1 MTSAWMR
8 GRFLVLGRLVNL
20 AFFLLTSLYCLL
32 ESSPFANQQFIRPRV
47 AEWLADF
54 VVFHADFYWLA
65 LSVTALTMA
74 PLLERPSRGT
84 PGRLTARV
92 TGWTYLLAATAA
104 GWWLSAHP
112 VLPDPREPR
121 HALLVATAALVPPA
135 WVSVFDH
142 LALPFPALESIRDD
156 RRLLPAS
163 LAAACFCWVTFAAAV
178 PFRLT
183 ASGLPITNAE
193 LALGVGLAA
202 AAHASGFL
210 LLVVGFSTVGAL
222 AGLFRS
228 NPRGE
233 YVGVAALAAV
243 VAALMIGWLVLA
255 PITITGRPAWIYSVM
270 AAGTLTAAWSSV
282 ALHLWDG
289 EGSSVTDLW
298 FAPLAGRS
306 RRARTAALVALPL
319 VTYALTGRVSMF
331 DWDFMLQKL
340 GAVAVAATAF
350 ALMHGALFRPPG
362 DQRRLASASP
372 WGTGAPCQLP
382 RRGVPSSPWLA
393 SGLVVTLC
401 ATTVGAVVVLP
412 SFEWHLHAGAAFDA
426 YLAADPSLRLA
437 RDLMAARD
445 GSSADF
451 YAFLRANAAVETDV
465 RPIDISFVTAFGRP
479 RRRPPH
485 IFLFVVDSLRRDY
498 VSPYNSAV
506 TFTPALDA
514 FARESVVFTHAFSRY
529 GGTALSVPAIWA
541 GGMIAHKE
549 YVTPFGPMNALAK
562 LLDAH
567 DYRRFVT
574 SDHITDELF
583 PRARGS
589 VDLDRGVPEMQHTF
603 CRTMSELEAKLESEP
618 PAGPVF
624 AHTRP
629 LDLHI
634 GNVWSAKAPAG
645 ESYPGFFAPYA
656 ARVRQIDACFG
667 GFIAFLR
674 RQGLYDDSVV
684 IVTAD
689 HGDSLGEGLRWG
701 HGFTVFPEVLSI
713 PLIVHLPLRLATEF
727 TADTDRVSFTVDIT
741 PTLYLL
747 AGDEPA
753 AREPQYGAPL
763 FARSAGALTDRKLEA
778 FLVASSYGAVYGV
791 LSANGTRLYI
801 ADATNG
807 REYAFEL
814 AGRPDGLRLGLTD
827 SQREAARRA
836 MREQMEAIAADYDTH
851 QP

>member
-1 MTSAWMR
+1 MR
-8 GRFLVLGRLVNL
+8 RRFLVLGRLLNL

-32 ESSPFANQQFIRPRV
+32 ESSPFANEQFIRPSV
-47 AEWLADF
+47 AGWLTDF

-74 PLLERPSRGT
+74 PLLDRPRRGT
-84 PGRLTARV
+84 PAGLAARV
-92 TGWTYLLAATAA
+92 TGWAYLLAATVV
-104 GWWLSAHP
+104 GWWLTAHP
-112 VLPDPREPR
+112 VLPDPRQPR
-121 HALLVATAALVPPA
+121 HALLVATAALAAPA

-142 LALPFPALESIRDD
+142 FARPFPALESIRDD

-178 PFRLT
+178 PLRLA
-183 ASGLPITNAE
+183 ASGLSITTAE
-193 LALGVGLAA
+193 LGLGVALAA

-210 LLVVGFSTVGAL
+210 LLVVFFSIAGAL
-222 AGLFRS
+222 AGLCRF

-233 YVGVAALAAV
+233 YVGVAALSAV
-243 VAALMIGWLVLA
+243 VAALIIGRLVLA
-255 PITITGRPAWIYSVM
+255 PISITGRPAWIYSVM

-289 EGSSVTDLW
+289 QGSSVTDLW
-298 FAPLAGRS
+298 CAPLAGGS
-306 RRARTAALVALPL
+306 RRVRAAALVALPL
-319 VTYALTGRVSMF
+319 VTYAVMERVSMF
-331 DWDFMLQKL
+331 DWDFMLQRL
-340 GAVAVAATAF
+340 GAVVVAATAF
-350 ALMHGALFRPPG
+350 ALIHGALFRQPA
-362 DQRRLASASP
+362 DERRRGSASV
-372 WGTGAPCQLP
+372 WGAAARWQLP
-382 RRGVPSSPWLA
+382 GRRFPSGPRLA
-393 SGLVVTLC
+393 SGLVVTVC
-401 ATTVGAVVVLP
+401 ATTAGAVVVLP
-412 SFEWHLHAGAAFDA
+412 SFERHLHGGAAFDA
-426 YLAADPSLRLA
+426 YLAGDPSLRLA
-437 RDLMAARD
+437 HDLTAGRG

-451 YAFLRANAAVETDV
+451 YAFLRAHAAVKPDV
-465 RPIDISFVTAFGRP
+465 RPKDIRFVTAFSRP
-479 RRRPPH
+479 ERRPPH

-498 VSPYNSAV
+498 MSPYNSAV

-514 FARESVVFTHAFSRY
+514 FARENVVFTRAFSRY

-541 GGMIAHKE
+541 GGMIPHKE
-549 YVTPFGPMNALAK
+549 YVTPFAPMNALAK

-567 DYRRFVT
+567 DYQRFVT

-583 PRARGS
+583 PRAQDS

-603 CRTMSELEAKLESEP
+603 CRTMWELEGKLESEP
-618 PAGPVF
+618 PARPIF

-656 ARVRQIDACFG
+656 ARVHKIDACFG
-667 GFIAFLR
+667 RFIAFLR
-674 RQGLYDDSVV
+674 REGLYDDSIV

-713 PLIVHLPLRLATEF
+713 PLIVHLPARLASEF
-727 TADTDRVSFTVDIT
+727 KADTDRVSFTMDIT

-747 AGDEPA
+747 AGDEPV

-763 FARSAGALTDRKLEA
+763 FARSAGALTDRKLET

-814 AGRPDGLRLGLTD
+814 PGRPDGARVGLTD
-827 SQREAARRA
+827 LQREAARHA
-836 MREQMEAIAADYDTH
+836 MREQIEAIAADYYSH
-851 QP
+851 LP